1 MPKHFNKKTIK
12 QIVEYVPSFPVA
24 INKWGE
30 KRLKETYKNQG
41 FRNKT
46 DFINYFITLKDEL
59 KQQEQERKDE
69 ERRISRN
76 LKQQERRQKNKVN
89 NIVADIFKNVVKTE
103 TKRQL
108 QLTRQLRR
116 QKKTQQRFI
125 RANIK
130 QYKKSLLSKGTAILK
145 LTITALVKYRE
156 TSQQYSKRLL
166 LAVAQGLTYEQSEET
181 RWVEEVFEK
190 TIDFTFNKVDFPKG
204 LKYINDPDAFIFDE
218 MESWVKNKKEESP
231 IDDIKVQQVQD
242 DFYVSQQ
249 NGDLRQIRMRDAFSL
264 MFSGE
269 EHTWDTKKGR
279 CVFDYII
286 WRYGNIKGFKKVCNY
301 FSLDDIF
308 KNYELINE
316 DYKHKYYIQSDHPLS
331 DGVDTIQ
338 ITKFCRKFNIPMYAL
353 DEDNKVFHSYIPE
366 KRNKDAPSLVYKVL
380 NNHFYPII
388 DKNEIQS
395 ISHKESTKSIT
406 FTKEKKDD
414 EKTQEEKLKET
425 IEKLQNANI
434 WENVSNPNDILFN
447 TIIEKQALPKKIKM
461 HENKITEFTYKDDN
475 YIINQDIDAKIKLS
489 ELFNL
494 KYAGQSLQSYLID
507 IMKEIKLTLPL
518 STPNPYVYDTLNI
531 NGIKDRTH
539 YGFTN
544 CYYEER
550 LMKLYNEGKAHCA
563 DIAKC
568 HTACLYEPEEEWI
581 VLDFNDTWKE
591 WTDTHNT
598 NEEKPLGLYLIETDD
613 TTLFHGCNIYSS
625 AMLNYADA
633 NNIEYKIKKYL
644 QPSHRVSRTFFKP
657 LLDKIKE
664 YFYGKPE
671 FKDTMKL
678 MMNMLSGYLGKTC
691 IKSFDC
697 KINSDISQ
705 AWIWINKNAI
715 DEIDTK
721 PFLYKLSNNNG
732 DTIINGKEYYI
743 YGKSVQKQLREHNI
757 PMYIQMKDFS
767 NIRLHQMIK
776 YMGGELAFRKVD
788 CAITVGG
795 NFKPTDEEW
804 GGYRL
809 SSVPKLPSW
818 SNQKER
824 QIITF
829 DDDKEWIKHSIN
841 NSSDW
846 EQILKLIEKN
856 EGLLVDG
863 RAGTGKTYAI
873 NKIVD
878 KLSRQGKLCL
888 KSAFTNKACLLIK
901 GKTLHKTLKID
912 NYGRMPI
919 KTLINLRDNIKPDYI
934 FVDEISM
941 IPKNLWKCLCEVKKF
956 VGCKFV
962 LIGDKRQCEPV
973 EAKPYNYFNH
983 SCMKYLVDYNCIE
996 LNVMHRYDKQLWD
1009 LLEDV
1014 MNIDTFFTFKKKLC
1028 KKSICYTNKTRKE
1041 VNDYFMG
1048 LFRGYNNMFLPYFK
1062 SIKKEAQFHTPDYN
1076 LLGIKEDNKD
1086 EPEAGLRD
1094 VDYQQNV
1101 WIYENLPVISRRTI
1115 DEGDVM
1121 VSNESFYVKSFNK
1134 DEITLISKR
1143 FDEDDNEYEHKVVL
1157 NTNDFH
1163 EYCLVNYCSTV
1174 HKNQGDTITEDFT
1187 ILEWDIMDIKL
1198 RYTALSRAKNVN
1210 QVHIFETKYL

>member
-1 MPKHFNKKTIK
+1 MPKHFNKKIIK

-30 KRLKETYKNQG
+30 KKLKETYKNQG

-69 ERRISRN
+69 ERRIRRN
-76 LKQQERRQKNKVN
+76 LKQQERRQKNKVS

-108 QLTRQLRR
+108 QLTRQSRR
-116 QKKTQQRFI
+116 QQRKQQRLI
-125 RANIK
+125 RANVKKIK
-130 QYKKSLLSKGTAILK
+130 QTLYANGIAMLQINIKYLIKYKDKKKGGLPAGFL
-145 LTITALVKYRE
+145 TALNILASGKTFEEIEASKY
-156 TSQQYSKRLL
+156 
-166 LAVAQGLTYEQSEET
+166 YEEDK
-181 RWVEEVFEK
+181 VIIK
-190 TIDFTFNKVDFPKG
+190 DFTIKN
-204 LKYINDPDAFIFDE
+204 INDVIKYLNYSDDYVSNEVDNWIQQ
-218 MESWVKNKKEESP
+218 KLQESP
-231 IDDIKVQQVQD
+231 IEDIKVKEIHHHFLIGETD
-242 DFYVSQQ
+242 
-249 NGDLRQIRMRDAFSL
+249 GDLKQIKMRDAFSL

-269 EHTWDTKKGR
+269 EHNWDTKQGR

-286 WRYGNIKGFKKVCNY
+286 WRYGNIKGFKKICNY

-316 DYKHKYYIQSDHPLS
+316 DYNHKYYIQSDHPLS

-406 FTKEKKDD
+406 FTKEKKDE

-425 IEKLQNANI
+425 IEKLKNANI

-591 WTDTHNT
+591 WTDTHNEYYT
-598 NEEKPLGLYLIETDD
+598 DEEKPLGLYLIETDD
-613 TTLFHGCNIYSS
+613 TTLFHGSNIYSS

-678 MMNMLSGYLGKTC
+678 MMNMISGYLGKTC

-697 KINSDISQ
+697 KINSDINQ

-721 PFLYKLSNNNG
+721 PFLYKLNNNNG
-732 DTIINGKEYYI
+732 DTMINGKEYYL

-795 NFKPTDEEW
+795 NFKPTDKEW
-804 GGYRL
+804 GGYRI
-809 SSVPKLPSW
+809 SDVPKLPSW
-818 SNQKER
+818 SNEKER

-829 DDDKEWIKHSIN
+829 DNDKEWIKHSIN

-983 SCMKYLVDYNCIE
+983 SCMKYLADYNCIE

-1014 MNIDTFFTFKKKLC
+1014 MKIDTSIFTKQLC
-1028 KKSICYTNKTRKE
+1028 KKSICYTNKTRKQINE
-1041 VNDYFMG
+1041 YFMIKNKG
-1048 LFRGYNNMFLPYFK
+1048 NNNMFLPYFK
-1062 SIKKEAQFHTPDYN
+1062 NTKKEAQFHTPDYN
-1076 LLGIKEDNKD
+1076 LLGINEENNN
-1086 EPEAGLRD
+1086 D

-1101 WIYENLPVISRRTI
+1101 WIYEKLPVISRRTI

-1143 FDEDDNEYEHKVVL
+1143 FDEDDNEYEHKVIL
-1157 NTNDFH
+1157 TTNDFH

-1187 ILEWDIMDIKL
+1187 ILEWDIMDVKL
-1198 RYTALSRAKNVN
+1198 RYTALSRAKNVK
-1210 QVHIFETKYL
+1210 QVNII